1 MGETGRAVRQL
12 VWCRRCDRIWDARQI
27 GVIFVDTRRVECCP
41 DWQCD
46 GMGTNDLRPDNG
58 LRDVPARQAAA

>member
-1 MGETGRAVRQL
+1 MAESGRAAGQR
-12 VWCRRCDRIWDARQI
+12 VWCRRCDRTWDAQRI

-46 GMGTNDLRPDNG
+46 GMGTDDLRPDRVP
-58 LRDVPARQAAA
+58 RDMPARRAAA